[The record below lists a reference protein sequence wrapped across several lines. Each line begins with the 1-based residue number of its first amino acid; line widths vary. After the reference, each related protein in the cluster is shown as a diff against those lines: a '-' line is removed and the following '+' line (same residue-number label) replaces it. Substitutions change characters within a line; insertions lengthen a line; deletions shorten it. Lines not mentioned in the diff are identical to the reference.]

1 MRKDSKKLL
10 DDCISILKG
19 FGIKEHEIVIT
30 GSIALDIY
38 GLLPEEHKVHDF
50 DCFIITNNDR
60 ETALD
65 AKIQDFVKQSNGE
78 VASSK
83 KYTEDD
89 TAHLF
94 FTLFGKEI
102 NIWYLDEGVIKTD
115 LTYNGIKVQKPNEI
129 IKRKL
134 SYKRAK
140 DFTDVLGII
149 NLLTKKE

>member
-1 MRKDSKKLL
+1 MREESKRMME
-10 DDCISILKG
+10 DGISILKG
-19 FGIKEHEIVIT
+19 FGIKDNEIVIT

-38 GLLPEEHKVHDF
+38 GLLPKEHKVHDF
-50 DCFIITNNDR
+50 DCYVIANNDR
-60 ETALD
+60 ATALD
-65 AKIQDFVKQSNGE
+65 AKIQDFIKQSNGCLISSEEYIENE
-78 VASSK
+78 VS
-83 KYTEDD
+83 
-89 TAHLF
+89 HLF

-102 NIWYLDEGVIKTD
+102 NIWFFDESAISTNI
-115 LTYNGIKVQKPNEI
+115 TYKGIKVQKPNEI